1 MTKKEKR
8 SLLIAS
14 VRAYREWEKAYEA
27 APSPI
32 ANETYAQA
40 KARWAEHDKARD
52 ALTVLC
58 VKIGEAIADR
68 STARWMMYSER
79 SSLGYWKA
87 KKYAEMVRHTYHRMG

>member
-1 MTKKEKR
+1 MTNKEKR

-14 VRAYREWEKAYEA
+14 VRAFRAWQKAYEA
-27 APSPI
+27 TPSPE
-32 ANETYAQA
+32 ANENYEQA
-40 KARWAEHDKARD
+40 KARWADHDKARD

-68 STARWMMYSER
+68 STARWMIYSER
-79 SSLGYWKA
+79 ASLGYWKA